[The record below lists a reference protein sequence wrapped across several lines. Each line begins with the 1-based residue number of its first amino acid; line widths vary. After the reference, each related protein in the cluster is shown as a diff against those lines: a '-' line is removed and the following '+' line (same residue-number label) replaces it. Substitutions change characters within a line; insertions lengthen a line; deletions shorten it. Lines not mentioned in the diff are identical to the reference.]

1 MLKTHPSE
9 QNRSRGQKVTKCT
22 QGINNIISQA
32 HLMATYRTPRSNT
45 LSFQVRGTLIV
56 TGTTVSPEQSISK
69 ANEVEILCIM
79 Q

>member
-1 MLKTHPSE
+1 
-9 QNRSRGQKVTKCT
+9 
-22 QGINNIISQA
+22 
-32 HLMATYRTPRSNT
+32 MATYRTPRSNT

-69 ANEVEILCIM
+69 ANEVEILRIM